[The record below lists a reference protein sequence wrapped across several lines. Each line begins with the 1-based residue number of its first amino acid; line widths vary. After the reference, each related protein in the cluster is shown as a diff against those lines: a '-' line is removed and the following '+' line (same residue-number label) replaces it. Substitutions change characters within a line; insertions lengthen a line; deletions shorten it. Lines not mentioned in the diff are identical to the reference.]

1 MKYDMKI
8 TERAV
13 LNCQRREINFK
24 ITYWENQKRKAEKQL
39 KKYQKEIKGLE
50 KELAKVEE
58 VTV

>member
-1 MKYDMKI
+1 MKI